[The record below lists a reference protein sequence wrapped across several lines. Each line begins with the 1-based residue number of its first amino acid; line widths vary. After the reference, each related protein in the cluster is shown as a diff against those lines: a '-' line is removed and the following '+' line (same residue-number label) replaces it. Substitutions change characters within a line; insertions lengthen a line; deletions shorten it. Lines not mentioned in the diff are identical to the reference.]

1 MLEKD
6 GRQSFKND
14 LNILYIIIY
23 KMATNSAYES
33 IPYNLSIKDKT
44 MNECVQLI
52 HKYNCE
58 QSGWNFTPLKPGAFG
73 YDNLVVSLHH
83 VISNSL
89 ALHKNNKL
97 SDEDLEDISDL
108 VHEGW
113 LLNYLYWTHN
123 EPYIHNTNYIKP
135 YAALGDDVRNMCART
150 LYKDLPE
157 DQKQKDRIIAKA
169 IIDIF
174 N

>member
-1 MLEKD
+1 
-6 GRQSFKND
+6 
-14 LNILYIIIY
+14 
-23 KMATNSAYES
+23 MATNSSYGGIS
-33 IPYNLSIKDKT
+33 YDLPIKDKT
-44 MNECVQLI
+44 MDECVQLI

-58 QSGWNFTPLKPGAFG
+58 QSGWNYNPLKQGVFG
-73 YDNLVVSLHH
+73 YDNLVVSLTR
-83 VISNSL
+83 VIYNSL
-89 ALHKNNKL
+89 SLYKNKRL
-97 SDEDLEDISDL
+97 SDENLEEISEL

-113 LLNYLYWTHN
+113 CKNYLHWLHN
-123 EPYIHNTNYIKP
+123 EPYIYNPNYIKP
-135 YAALGDDVRNMCART
+135 YAALGDEIRNMCAKT